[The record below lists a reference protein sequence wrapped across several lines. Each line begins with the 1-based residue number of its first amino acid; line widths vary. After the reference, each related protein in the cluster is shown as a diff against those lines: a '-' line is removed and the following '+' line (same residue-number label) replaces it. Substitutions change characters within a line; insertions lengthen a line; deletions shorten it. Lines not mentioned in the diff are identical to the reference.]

1 MWRAGWGG
9 AQIIKPSLT
18 GLLSLSQIAANGASL
33 ASLSVAGTVGATK
46 FLLEERVDLLIAAS
60 IAVPSVLSARA
71 GVVLAQRL
79 SSEVLALIFNG
90 MSVILIPTH
99 FFVQQ
104 YREQNPHQKTTAYV
118 AALNSESKQGE
129 STVVSASS
137 PHPPSP
143 KYMQHAAYG
152 VCAGML
158 SALMGVGGAP
168 LTMSYV
174 STPHHWICNICAIVS
189 YALCRRVLSV
199 LLALSFINVP
209 FLADRST

>member
-1 MWRAGWGG
+1 M
-9 AQIIKPSLT
+9 
-18 GLLSLSQIAANGASL
+18 SLSQIAANGASL
-33 ASLSVAGTVGATK
+33 ASLSASGTVSATK
-46 FLLEERVDLLIAAS
+46 FLMEDRVDLLIAAS

-71 GVVLAQRL
+71 GVVVAQRL

-104 YREQNPHQKTTAYV
+104 YREKHPHVKQVPTTTPDAPLSSSYSATAVPSRHSTPAYF
-118 AALNSESKQGE
+118 
-129 STVVSASS
+129 
-137 PHPPSP
+137 
-143 KYMQHAAYG
+143 QHAVYG

-174 STPHHWICNICAIVS
+174 SEPTTC
-189 YALCRRVLSV
+189 
-199 LLALSFINVP
+199 FE
-209 FLADRST
+209 T